1 MFGSNTVQSSWANP
15 QQNQQQTQGSA
26 FGQPSAFGSGG
37 KTSHL
42 QPCSFR
48 TIKPPS
54 TAFGS
59 TNAFGQPQ
67 QPAANPMFGN
77 LGTSNTGTPTFGTFS
92 QNTAASTGTSAFGA
106 PKPATGFG
114 VFGGGGTSAFGGGGS
129 AFGGTPA
136 TGTSGTNVFGPTAP
150 STGSAFG
157 AGSSLFGQPKPATTF
172 GATPA
177 TSTDTNPPPVTTGS
191 STPAYSVFSEKDP
204 SNPSTILQ
212 YQTVTATPA
221 YRGTSLEELR
231 LQDYQ
236 QNRKTAG
243 AFGQTSF
250 GAPATQTTSLFGAP
264 TTSQQPAT
272 GSIFGGA
279 TTGAFGT
286 STTQP
291 ATGAFTAFGQQQPAT
306 GTSAGTGVFGGG
318 SAFGQ
323 QQQQQQQ
330 HPSAFS
336 AFGQPQQQQPAAGTG
351 TSIFGGTSAFGQ
363 PKPATGFGSTFGQP
377 RGGNAFSGA
386 GTTSAFGQPV
396 AQPATGTSIFGQP
409 QQQQT
414 SAAFGATTA
423 AKPSIFGQPS
433 QPAGTTTG
441 FGTGLFGG
449 QQQAQPTQTT
459 TSLFGTAPSTGT
471 SLFGQPQPPQQ
482 QQTAQQTG
490 VFGTTTTQPSGGLFG
505 GATGS
510 GLFGG
515 TPATQTQQ
523 PGQTSLFGA
532 PKPPTTG
539 TGLFGGGTFGQPNT
553 NIGAGAQPTLFGQ
566 PSGQQ
571 TMAQPITSTGTG
583 AFGGSLF
590 GQQKPVAPAIN
601 TAPSTGGL
609 GTSLFGAS
617 TLGSS
622 TAAPGG
628 PGTLTA
634 SIAEP
639 ISSNLPIFSMLP
651 PGPRA
656 VPIDQ
661 QQKKKPGFF
670 VDAPARLPVPRL
682 PINYTPASS
691 RLRGF
696 GASASSSVLGVPGQ
710 NLSLSNGKAGTLV
723 SSRAEAPES
732 ILGRSASPALGSGGR
747 QSVKKL
753 VLDKKIE
760 ASDLFSRA
768 GSPGLRGS
776 PAKVTFSP
784 ALSQAAREK
793 DVAREKEVVTQSPE
807 KPARPTQPPPR
818 NVSGRFTAHS
828 SLTLGQP
835 SSSSKVANSAET
847 TSISPPLQHG
857 DYWVK
862 PDLAKL
868 KMYGYEE
875 LSSFKDLVVGRVG
888 YGEIH
893 FLEPVDLTGLPKLG
907 ALLGELV
914 RFDDKECSVYPDGDE
929 TDKPAP
935 GTGLNVEARIIL
947 LRCWATDKATREPI
961 KDEQVHAAV
970 KHLKRLKSMKET
982 HFESFDAKEGEWTF
996 TVDHF

>member
-1 MFGSNTVQSSWANP
+1 
-15 QQNQQQTQGSA
+15 
-26 FGQPSAFGSGG
+26 
-37 KTSHL
+37 
-42 QPCSFR
+42 
-48 TIKPPS
+48 
-54 TAFGS
+54 
-59 TNAFGQPQ
+59 
-67 QPAANPMFGN
+67 MFGN
-77 LGTSNTGTPTFGTFS
+77 LGTSNPGTSAFGAFG
-92 QNTAASTGTSAFGA
+92 QNAAASTGNSAFGA
-106 PKPATGFG
+106 PKPASGFG
-114 VFGGGGTSAFGGGGS
+114 AFGGGTSSFGGGAS
-129 AFGGTPA
+129 AFGGTAA
-136 TGTSGTNVFGPTAP
+136 TGTSGNNVFGPTAP
-150 STGSAFG
+150 STGGAFN
-157 AGSSLFGQPKPATTF
+157 AGSSLFAQPKPATTF

-177 TSTDTNPPPVTTGS
+177 SSTDANPPPVTTGT
-191 STPAYSVFSEKDP
+191 STPTYSAFSEKDP

-212 YQTVTATPA
+212 YQTITATPA
-221 YRGTSLEELR
+221 YRGTSVEELR
-231 LQDYQ
+231 SQDYQ

-250 GAPATQTTSLFGAP
+250 GTPATQAPSLFGAP
-264 TTSQQPAT
+264 TTTQQPTT

-279 TTGAFGT
+279 TTGSFAT
-286 STTQP
+286 NTTQP
-291 ATGAFTAFGQQQPAT
+291 ATGAFGTFGQQQPTAGTSTGTAFPTGSAFAQPQQQQTSAFGAFGQPQQQPAT
-306 GTSAGTGVFGGG
+306 GTSTGI
-318 SAFGQ
+318 
-323 QQQQQQQ
+323 
-330 HPSAFS
+330 FS
-336 AFGQPQQQQPAAGTG
+336 GP
-351 TSIFGGTSAFGQ
+351 SAFGQ
-363 PKPATGFGSTFGQP
+363 PKPATGFTSTFGQP
-377 RGGNAFSGA
+377 TGGSAFGGT
-386 GTTSAFGQPV
+386 GTTNAFGQP
-396 AQPATGTSIFGQP
+396 ATQPTTGANIFGQP
-409 QQQQT
+409 QQQPQPT
-414 SAAFGATTA
+414 ATAFGATNA

-433 QPAGTTTG
+433 QSAGTTTG

-449 QQQAQPTQTT
+449 QQQAQPTQPATGV
-459 TSLFGTAPSTGT
+459 FGTPSTGA
-471 SLFGQPQPPQQ
+471 SLFGQPQQQ
-482 QQTAQQTG
+482 QQQQSAQQTSG
-490 VFGTTTTQPSGGLFG
+490 LFSNTTQPSGGMFG
-505 GATGS
+505 SGTSG

-515 TPATQTQQ
+515 TQANQTQQ

-539 TGLFGGGTFGQPNT
+539 TGLFGGSSFGQPSTNT
-553 NIGAGAQPTLFGQ
+553 GTGTQPTLFGQ
-566 PSGQQ
+566 PPGQQ
-571 TMAQPITSTGTG
+571 TMAQPTMGTGTG

-590 GQQKPVAPAIN
+590 GQQKPVAPTIS
-601 TAPSTGGL
+601 TTPSTGGL
-609 GTSLFGAS
+609 GTSLLFGAS

-670 VDAPARLPVPRL
+670 VDAPARSPVPCL

-691 RLRGF
+691 KLRGF
-696 GASASSSVLGVPGQ
+696 GAPASSSVLGVPGQ
-710 NLSLSNGKAGTLV
+710 NLSLNHGKAGPLYP
-723 SSRAEAPES
+723 SRAEAPEN

-753 VLDKKIE
+753 VLDKKVE

-793 DVAREKEVVTQSPE
+793 DVAREKEAATQSPE
-807 KPARPTQPPPR
+807 KTGQPTQPLPR
-818 NVSGRFTAHS
+818 NMTGRFAAHS

-835 SSSSKVANSAET
+835 SIAANGTEV
-847 TSISPPLQHG
+847 TSTSPPLQHG

-868 KMYGYEE
+868 KTYGYEE

-888 YGEIH
+888 YGEIY

-929 TDKPAP
+929 ADKPAP
-935 GTGLNVEARIIL
+935 GTGLNVKARITL

-961 KDEQVHAAV
+961 KNEQVPTAV

-982 HFESFDAKEGEWTF
+982 HFESFDTKEGEWTF
-996 TVDHF
+996 TVNHF

>member
-1 MFGSNTVQSSWANP
+1 MFGSNAVQSSWANP

-26 FGQPSAFGSGG
+26 FGQPGAFGSG
-37 KTSHL
+37 
-42 QPCSFR
+42 
-48 TIKPPS
+48 
-54 TAFGS
+54 AFGS
-59 TNAFGQPQ
+59 TNPFGQQQ

-77 LGTSNTGTPTFGTFS
+77 AGTTNTGTSGFGAFG

-114 VFGGGGTSAFGGGGS
+114 AFGGGGTSAFGGGGN
-129 AFGGTPA
+129 AFGGTPTA
-136 TGTSGTNVFGPTAP
+136 GTSGTNVFGPTAP

-157 AGSSLFGQPKPATTF
+157 GGGSIFGQPKPATTF

-177 TSTDTNPPPVTTGS
+177 TSTDANPPPVTTGT
-191 STPAYSVFSEKDP
+191 STPSYAIFSEKDP

-212 YQTVTATPA
+212 YQTITAMPA

-243 AFGQTSF
+243 AFGQTAF
-250 GAPATQTTSLFGAP
+250 GAPAAQTTSLFGAP
-264 TTSQQPAT
+264 TTTQQPTT
-272 GSIFGGA
+272 GSIFGGG

-286 STTQP
+286 TTTQP
-291 ATGAFTAFGQQQPAT
+291 ATGAFGAFGQQQPAT
-306 GTSAGTGVFGGG
+306 GTSTGTSIFGGGG
-318 SAFGQ
+318 SAFAQPQ
-323 QQQQQQQ
+323 QQQ
-330 HPSAFS
+330 PS
-336 AFGQPQQQQPAAGTG
+336 AFGQPQQQPQQAAAGTSTG
-351 TSIFGGTSAFGQ
+351 IFGSTSTFGQ

-377 RGGNAFSGA
+377 AGGSSFG
-386 GTTSAFGQPV
+386 GTGTASAFGQPA

-409 QQQQT
+409 QPQQQQT
-414 SAAFGATTA
+414 STAFGATA
-423 AKPSIFGQPS
+423 SKPSMFGQPN

-441 FGTGLFGG
+441 FGTGLFGV
-449 QQQAQPTQTT
+449 QQQAQPTQPTT
-459 TSLFGTAPSTGT
+459 GLFGTTSSAGTG
-471 SLFGQPQPPQQ
+471 LFGQPQQQ
-482 QQTAQQTG
+482 QQPTQQTG
-490 VFGTTTTQPSGGLFG
+490 GLFGSTTTQSAGGLFG
-505 GATGS
+505 GTQGA
-510 GLFGG
+510 
-515 TPATQTQQ
+515 QTQQ
-523 PGQTSLFGA
+523 PGQTNLFGA
-532 PKPPTTG
+532 PKLPTSG
-539 TGLFGGGTFGQPNT
+539 TSLFGGGTFGQPNT
-553 NIGAGAQPTLFGQ
+553 TTGTGAQPPLFGQ
-566 PSGQQ
+566 PSSQQ
-571 TMAQPITSTGTG
+571 TMAQPNTGTG
-583 AFGGSLF
+583 TGVFGGSLF
-590 GQQKPVAPAIN
+590 GQQKPVAPAIS
-601 TAPSTGGL
+601 TTPSTGGL
-609 GTSLFGAS
+609 GTSLFGGS

-622 TAAPGG
+622 TGTAGG

-670 VDAPARLPVPRL
+670 VDAPARLPVSRL
-682 PINYTPASS
+682 PINYAPASS
-691 RLRGF
+691 KLRGF
-696 GASASSSVLGVPGQ
+696 GAPASSSVLGVPGQ
-710 NLSLSNGKAGTLV
+710 NLSLSNGKAGPLY
-723 SSRAEAPES
+723 SSYAEAPES
-732 ILGRSASPALGSGGR
+732 ILGRSVSPALGSGGR

-753 VLDKKIE
+753 VLDKKVE

-776 PAKVTFSP
+776 SVKVTFSP

-793 DVAREKEVVTQSPE
+793 DVAREKEAATQSPE
-807 KPARPTQPPPR
+807 KPAQPTQPPR
-818 NVSGRFTAHS
+818 NVPGRFAAHS

-835 SSSSKVANSAET
+835 SSASKAANGTEA
-847 TSISPPLQHG
+847 TSTSLPPQHG

-868 KMYGYEE
+868 KTYGYEE

-929 TDKPAP
+929 ADKPAP
-935 GTGLNVEARIIL
+935 GTGLNVKARIIL
-947 LRCWATDKATREPI
+947 LQCWATDKATREPI
-961 KDEQVHAAV
+961 KDDQAPPAA

-982 HFESFDAKEGEWTF
+982 HFESFEVKEGQWTF
-996 TVDHF
+996 TVDRF